1 MGKIRFINS
10 SWRWQQHCRKKGGEK
25 ISYSGHKHQKGE
37 KTLAIADNSG
47 NIIAPFIVEPINVHD
62 TNLFPESLDNLI
74 EMADEYC
81 LDLTNSYLTLDSG
94 FSSQYNKYIIIEAG
108 MTPVIKPNLG
118 PLKNQEK
125 INKILDEFESV
136 KHIYKERYKIEKSF
150 AWEDKY
156 RKLVIRYEKLQCTF
170 MGFRFLA
177 YSMINFRS
185 FFGKN

>member
-1 MGKIRFINS
+1 
-10 SWRWQQHCRKKGGEK
+10 
-25 ISYSGHKHQKGE
+25 
-37 KTLAIADNSG
+37 
-47 NIIAPFIVEPINVHD
+47 
-62 TNLFPESLDNLI
+62 LFPESLDNLI

-94 FSSQYNKYIIIEAG
+94 FSSQYNKYIITQAG
-108 MTPVIKPNLG
+108 MIPVIKPNLG

-125 INKILDEFESV
+125 INKILDEFELV
-136 KHIYKERYKIEKSF
+136 KHIYKERYKIEKNF

-185 FFGKN
+185 FFGKNSNNLI